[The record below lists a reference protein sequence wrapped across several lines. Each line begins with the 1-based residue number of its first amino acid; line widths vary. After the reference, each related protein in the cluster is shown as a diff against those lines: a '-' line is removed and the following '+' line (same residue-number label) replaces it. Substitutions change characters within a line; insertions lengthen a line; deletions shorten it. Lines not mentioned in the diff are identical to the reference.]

1 MRDTDKTKEQLIDE
15 LAKIRQQVSQ
25 LEVSLAEHESIRE
38 VLKILEHMVSITDD
52 RIALIDRNYIYKMAN
67 YAYLR
72 AQNKTRDEI
81 IGHSAEEVLGSEA
94 FAEFFKGYIDQCLAG
109 EQVHYRSW
117 LDFPGLGR
125 RYLDV
130 FYTPFIETDGTASGV
145 FVSSRDITDLKRAEK
160 VLMEQSVAQ
169 TREEELKRSRK
180 RIVTVQE
187 SLRKEIAQ
195 QLHGTVQNRLI
206 VILHRL
212 AQLEQL
218 ATEEKLAMEL
228 RDLNIKLKDLI
239 EKDVR
244 SISHRLY
251 PSILRQGLI
260 PALQSLG
267 DQVEATLN
275 LEMELDESLVQREV
289 ANRKLISDSLKLAVY
304 RIVEEALVNVVKHAS
319 ASKVS
324 VQLKQPH
331 GGRLKLTVRDNGEGF
346 DKANSIIGVGI
357 AIMQDYAEMM
367 DGRCTIQSTPG
378 KGTKVTAIFPFAKP
392 HTKRPERDLLL
403 E

>member
-1 MRDTDKTKEQLIDE
+1 
-15 LAKIRQQVSQ
+15 
-25 LEVSLAEHESIRE
+25 
-38 VLKILEHMVSITDD
+38 
-52 RIALIDRNYIYKMAN
+52 
-67 YAYLR
+67 
-72 AQNKTRDEI
+72 
-81 IGHSAEEVLGSEA
+81 LGSEA
-94 FAEFFKGYIDQCLAG
+94 FTEFFKGHMDRCLAG
-109 EQVHYRSW
+109 ELVHYRSW
-117 LDFPGLGR
+117 LNFPGLGR

-145 FVSSRDITDLKRAEK
+145 FVSSRDITDLKRAEE
-160 VLMEQSVAQ
+160 VLMEQSAAQ
-169 TREEELKRSRK
+169 GREEELQRSRK
-180 RIVTVQE
+180 RIVNVQE
-187 SLRKEIAQ
+187 SLRKEIAH

-212 AQLEQL
+212 GELEQQ

-244 SISHRLY
+244 LISHRLY

-260 PALQSLG
+260 PAMQSLG
-267 DQVEATLN
+267 DQVEAELN
-275 LEMELDESLVQREV
+275 LEMELDESLMQREID
-289 ANRKLISDSLKLAVY
+289 NRKLISDSLKLAVY

-324 VQLKQPH
+324 IKLEQSH
-331 GGRLKLTVRDNGEGF
+331 RGRLKLIIRDNGQGF

-357 AIMQDYAEMM
+357 AIMQDYAEMT
-367 DGRCTIQSTPG
+367 GGKCTIQSTPG
-378 KGTKVTAIFPFAKP
+378 KGTKVTAIFPFAEP
-392 HTKRPERDLLL
+392 YAERPERDSLL